1 MDDDDD
7 FDTMFL
13 ISTAR
18 WAETWSYAGYVLI
31 VSVAFPAVSLMY
43 LE

>member
-18 WAETWSYAGYVLI
+18 WADTCYLQCMI